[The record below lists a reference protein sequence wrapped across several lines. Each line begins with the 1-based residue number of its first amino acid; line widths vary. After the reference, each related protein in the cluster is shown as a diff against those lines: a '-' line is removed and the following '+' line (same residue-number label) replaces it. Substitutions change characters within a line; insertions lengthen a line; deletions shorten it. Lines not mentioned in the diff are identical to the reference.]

1 MPTPLPTLTAE
12 LRDQWDLLRSRL
24 DDLDDDVLAEPS
36 AVEGWSVAELVAH
49 LGRAMAVFSSC
60 EPQPTDVEPLPL
72 EEYVRGYAM
81 GADEIS
87 RGTKALAAELADDLL
102 PRLDELVEAAFD
114 RLAALTEAGPDAVV
128 LARRGPITVRDL
140 VLTRIIELVA
150 HGYDLATDLP
160 APAPV
165 DAGARK
171 IAAEALLNALNAI
184 SGYDLQ
190 VGDEAAWIRAA
201 TGRITWPDAVA
212 AAALRPEYLSD
223 GLPDVSRFLPL
234 V

>member
-12 LRDQWDLLRSRL
+12 LRDQWDLLRGRL
-24 DDLDDDVLAEPS
+24 EDLDHDVLAEPS
-36 AVEGWSVAELVAH
+36 AVPGWSVADLVAH
-49 LGRAMAVFSSC
+49 LGRSIAAFSAC
-60 EPQPTDVEPLPL
+60 EAQPAEVEPLSL
-72 EEYVRGYAM
+72 GEYLRGYAM
-81 GADEIS
+81 GAEEIT
-87 RGTKALAAELADDLL
+87 RAAKTLAADLGDDPL
-102 PRLDELVEAAFD
+102 PRLDELSEAAFE

-160 APAPV
+160 DPAPV
-165 DAGARK
+165 DAGARRL
-171 IAAEALLNALNAI
+171 AAEALLEALNWA

-190 VGDEAAWIRAA
+190 VGDEVAWIKTA
-201 TGRITWPDAVA
+201 TGRLTWADAVA
-212 AAALRPEYLSD
+212 AGALRPEYLSD

-234 V
+234 I